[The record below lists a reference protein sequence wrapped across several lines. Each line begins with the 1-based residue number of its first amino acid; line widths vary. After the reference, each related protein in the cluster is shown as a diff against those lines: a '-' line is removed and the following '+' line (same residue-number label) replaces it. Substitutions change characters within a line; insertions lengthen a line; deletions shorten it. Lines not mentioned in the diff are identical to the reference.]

1 MFTARATKHACRTK
15 LHNQMR
21 TVVWWSKSA
30 VQLRHSNA
38 FSSVSY
44 NSFDKLF
51 FAFLRRKES
60 LRSFETRLMTEKTC
74 CRWRTDAVLSLF
86 SDSGGLRHLQ
96 IFISTVEPLISMCG
110 HSNPRSSTL
119 SAVLYLSPVET
130 NPGNQRCPLMHYPSN
145 CILTKLQLYWRF
157 HWVKMVS
164 HSRKT
169 HVTNKYSLHR

>member
-1 MFTARATKHACRTK
+1 MI
-15 LHNQMR
+15 
-21 TVVWWSKSA
+21 TVIWWSKSA

-38 FSSVSY
+38 FYSHTSSISY
-44 NSFDKLF
+44 NSFDKHS
-51 FAFLRRKES
+51 FLPPQRWSES
-60 LRSFETRLMTEKTC
+60 LRSFKTILMTEKTC

-96 IFISTVEPLISMCG
+96 IFISIVEPLISMCS

-119 SAVLYLSPVET
+119 SAVLYLSPAET
-130 NPGNQRCPLMHYPSN
+130 NPGNQRCPLMHHPSY
-145 CILTKLQLYWRF
+145 CILTKLQLCWRF

-164 HSRKT
+164 PSRKT